1 MASVKATEDIMKSL
15 KTLAAALALAIG
27 FTSAAHAQIKL
38 TETEKQ
44 KLYITINTVG
54 TAQALNHKNVFDLKG
69 VPLAKVEPGFQN
81 AFGDLG
87 FVGKFGKNEEITVYM
102 DMYLS
107 SRNHPSQTYGNEG
120 YILLRG
126 VPENLESLKFLEPIL
141 TKVDIKAGHM
151 LIDFGDAGQHRSNN
165 AIVQKN
171 PLVGN
176 FVVDPNIVSI
186 GMQVSSKQDRRWG
199 WLVGGSNGTTTENWT
214 VGRGFAYNGKL
225 WVKPIDGLRTSV
237 SYIGTDQSD
246 NPTTA
251 AGGSSMQMFTG
262 NRSGERY
269 AGVLGGG
276 QAPGNVFPQAG
287 EKFSA
292 AQFDV
297 TFDNGSPI
305 KVYGHYGRTQDLD
318 INGSA
323 PGAPEEKWAYY
334 AADATYN
341 FTPSL
346 YGALR
351 YSGAQANILNGNDS
365 DGKVNRIQ
373 VGGGF
378 WLSKNL
384 LLKVEYVQQKYQG
397 FANGEVVNNNI
408 QAWKNPQFSGVIS
421 EVSFSF

>member
-1 MASVKATEDIMKSL
+1 MKSL
-15 KTLAAALALAIG
+15 SKYIAAGIIALGLG
-27 FTSAAHAQIKL
+27 TAAQAQIKL
-38 TETEKQ
+38 TENETQ

-54 TAQALNHKNVFDLKG
+54 TAQALNHENAYDPKG
-69 VPLAKVEPGFQN
+69 VELAKVSPGFQN
-81 AFGDLG
+81 AFGNLG
-87 FVGKFGKNEEITVYM
+87 FIGRFGKKEEITVVM
-102 DMYLS
+102 DLYLS

-120 YILLRG
+120 YILMRG
-126 VPENLESLKFLEPIL
+126 VPENLTSLRFLTPIL
-141 TKVDIKAGHM
+141 EKVDIKAGHM
-151 LIDFGDAGQHRSNN
+151 LVDFGDAAEHRSNN

-171 PLVGN
+171 PLIGN

-186 GMQVSSKQDRRWG
+186 GMQVSSKPGRFG
-199 WLVGGSNGTTTENWT
+199 WLVGGSNGTTTEDWN
-214 VGRGFAYNGKL
+214 VGRGFAYNAK
-225 WVKPIDGLRTSV
+225 VYAYPITGLRTSL

-246 NPTTA
+246 NPNKSG
-251 AGGSSMQMFTG
+251 GGSQMQMFTG

-305 KVYGHYGRTQDLD
+305 QLYGHYGRTQDLD
-318 INGSA
+318 INGTA
-323 PGAPEEKWAYY
+323 AGTPEEKWNYY
-334 AADATYN
+334 AADARYN
-341 FTPSL
+341 FTPTL
-346 YGALR
+346 YGAVR
-351 YSGAQANILNGNDS
+351 YSGAQVSKLAGADS
-365 DGKVNRIQ
+365 DGNVRRIQ

-384 LLKVEYVQQKYQG
+384 LLKVEYVDQQYSG
-397 FANGEVVNNNI
+397 FSVGQIVNNNI
-408 QAWKNPQFSGVIS
+408 AAWRDPSFSGLIS

>member
-1 MASVKATEDIMKSL
+1 MKSL
-15 KTLAAALALAIG
+15 KHLALALMIAVG
-27 FTSAAHAQIKL
+27 LTSSSVQAQIKL
-38 TETEKQ
+38 TDTETT
-44 KLYITINTVG
+44 KLYMTLATVG
-54 TAQALNHKNVFDLKG
+54 TAQALDHENVFDTKG
-69 VPLAKVEPGFQN
+69 QPLAKVSPGFQN

-87 FVGKFGKNEEITVYM
+87 FIAKFGKNQEIEVVF

-120 YILLRG
+120 YIVLRG
-126 VPENLESLKFLEPIL
+126 VPENLQGLKFLEPIL
-141 TKVDIKAGHM
+141 NKVDIKAGHM
-151 LIDFGDAGQHRSNN
+151 LVDFGDAAQHRTNN
-165 AIVQKN
+165 AIAQKN

-176 FVVDPNIVSI
+176 FVIDPNIVSI
-186 GMQVSSKQDRRWG
+186 GMQASSKPGSRFG
-199 WLVGGSNGTTTENWT
+199 WLVGASNGTTTEDWN

-225 WVKPIDGLRTSV
+225 IFYPVKALRTSV

-246 NPTTA
+246 NPTKA

-297 TFDNGSPI
+297 TFNNGSPI
-305 KVYGHYGRTQDLD
+305 ELYGHYGMTQDLD

-323 PGAPEEKWAYY
+323 AGTPEEKW
-334 AADATYN
+334 TYFAGDMVYR
-341 FTPSL
+341 FTPAI
-346 YGALR
+346 YGAVR
-351 YSGAQANILNGNDS
+351 YSNASTSQLAGNHS
-365 DGKVNRIQ
+365 DGKVDRVQ
-373 VGGGF
+373 VGGGL
-378 WLSKNL
+378 WLTKNL
-384 LLKVEYVQQKYQG
+384 LVKMEYVNQQYDG
-397 FANGEVVNNNI
+397 FAEGQIVNNGI
-408 QAWKNPQFSGVIS
+408 QAWKNPSFSGVIS

>member
-1 MASVKATEDIMKSL
+1 MKTIKSI
-15 KTLAAALALAIG
+15 ALALVVLLG
-27 FTSAAHAQIKL
+27 LTSAAHAQIKL

-44 KLYITINTVG
+44 KLYITVNTVG
-54 TAQALNHKNVFDLKG
+54 TAQALDHKNAFDLKG
-69 VPLAKVEPGFQN
+69 APLAKVSPGFQN

-87 FVGKFGKNEEITVYM
+87 FIGKFGKNEEITVVM
-102 DMYLS
+102 DLYLS

-120 YILLRG
+120 YILMRG
-126 VPENLESLKFLEPIL
+126 VPENLQGLKFLEPIL
-141 TKVDIKAGHM
+141 SKVDLKAGHM
-151 LIDFGDAGQHRSNN
+151 LVDFGDAAQHRSNN

-171 PLVGN
+171 PLIGN

-186 GMQVSSKQDRRWG
+186 GMQVSSKPGRYG
-199 WLVGGSNGTTTENWT
+199 WLLGGSNGTTTEDWN
-214 VGRGFAYNGKL
+214 VGRGFAYNGK
-225 WVKPIDGLRTSV
+225 VYAYPIESLRTSL

-246 NPTTA
+246 NPTKA

-305 KVYGHYGRTQDLD
+305 KLYGHYGRTQDLD
-318 INGSA
+318 INGTA
-323 PGAPEEKWAYY
+323 AGTPAEKWTYY
-334 AADATYN
+334 AADAKYEI
-341 FTPSL
+341 TPAL
-346 YGALR
+346 YAAAR
-351 YSGAQANILNGNDS
+351 YSGANTTQLAGADS
-365 DGKVNRIQ
+365 DGKVNRLQ

-378 WLSKNL
+378 WLTRNL
-384 LLKVEYVQQKYQG
+384 LMKVEYVHQTYSG
-397 FANGEVVNNNI
+397 FATGQVVNNNI
-408 QAWKNPQFSGVIS
+408 QAWRNPEFSGVIS